1 MITKIERWAWWGG
14 AMLAAI
20 AGAVNAV
27 GFLSY
32 AHQAVTHL
40 TGTTTL
46 LSMAISHGQARELFH
61 LAGVIMAFVVGAAFS
76 GFLVQHSTLKLGRRY
91 GAALLVESI
100 LLASAA
106 SLMKSHGL
114 VGSYFASAACGL
126 QNAMASTYS
135 GALVRTTHLT
145 GMFTDLGAAL
155 GHCARGIQVDW
166 LRVRLCLTI
175 IVSFSIGGIVG
186 ALAFD
191 QLNYDTLYVPA
202 AMTGIVGIWYVIY
215 AHRKRVKM
223 QNEDDETNVDR
234 VEPTPGT

>member
-1 MITKIERWAWWGG
+1 MINKIERWAWWGG

-20 AGAVNAV
+20 AGAVNSV

-46 LSMAISHGQARELFH
+46 LSLAVSGGRVGDLIH
-61 LAGVIMAFVVGAAFS
+61 LCGVILAFILGAAFS
-76 GFLVQHSTLKLGRRY
+76 GFLIEHSTLRLGRRY
-91 GAALLVESI
+91 GAALMVESA
-100 LLASAA
+100 LLICAA
-106 SLMKSHGL
+106 GMMESHGM

-135 GALVRTTHLT
+135 GALLRTTHLT

-155 GHCARGIQVDW
+155 GHYARGIHADW

-175 IVSFSIGGIVG
+175 IVSFAVGGVGG
-186 ALAFD
+186 ALLFETL
-191 QLNYDTLYVPA
+191 QYDTLYVPA
-202 AMTGIVGIWYVIY
+202 ALTGVVGLCYTAY
-215 AHRKRVKM
+215 AHQKRMDRKPVS
-223 QNEDDETNVDR
+223 
-234 VEPTPGT
+234 

>member
-1 MITKIERWAWWGG
+1 MINKIERWAWWGG

-46 LSMAISHGQARELFH
+46 VSLAISDRKIDELMH
-61 LAGVIMAFVVGAAFS
+61 LCGVVSAFVFGAAFS
-76 GFLVQHSTLKLGRRY
+76 GFLIQHSTLKLGRRY
-91 GAALLVESI
+91 GAALLVESV
-100 LLASAA
+100 LLACAA
-106 SLMKSHGL
+106 ALMKSHGML
-114 VGSYFASAACGL
+114 GSYFASAACGL
-126 QNAMASTYS
+126 QNAMAGTYS

-155 GHCARGIQVDW
+155 GHFARGIHVEW

-175 IVSFSIGGIVG
+175 IVSFTIGGVIG
-186 ALAFD
+186 ALMFGF
-191 QLNYDTLYVPA
+191 LESDTLYVPA
-202 AMTGIVGIWYVIY
+202 VLTGVVGLWYIAY
-215 AHRKRVKM
+215 AHRKRMSAKR
-223 QNEDDETNVDR
+223 E
-234 VEPTPGT
+234 G

>member
-1 MITKIERWAWWGG
+1 MINKIERWAWWGG

-32 AHQAVTHL
+32 AHQAVTHV

-46 LSMAISHGQARELFH
+46 VSLAISGGRVGELLH
-61 LAGVIMAFVVGAAFS
+61 LCGVILAFVAGAAFS
-76 GFLVQHSTLKLGRRY
+76 GFLIQHSTLRLGRRY
-91 GAALLVESI
+91 GAALMVESA
-100 LLASAA
+100 LLICAA
-106 SLMKSHGL
+106 GMMKTHGMT
-114 VGSYFASAACGL
+114 GSYFASAACGL

-155 GHCARGIQVDW
+155 GHYARGIHADW

-175 IVSFSIGGIVG
+175 IASFAMGGVGG
-186 ALAFD
+186 ALLFEVL
-191 QLNYDTLYVPA
+191 QYDTLYVPA
-202 AMTGIVGIWYVIY
+202 ALTGVVGVLYMAY
-215 AHRKRVKM
+215 AHRKKM
-223 QNEDDETNVDR
+223 DAAKVNQIGRKVL
-234 VEPTPGT
+234 